1 MAQNPAIANKG
12 RRKPTNLVLDEERH
26 LLDAPENST
35 TPRIFVAA
43 TRQNEGKT
51 TTCLGLHYVLST
63 MFPHVGYIKPIGQR
77 FVEVGGLMI
86 DEDSVLF
93 DSVFET
99 DVPIEAMSPIAIDPT
114 FTRRFLAD
122 PKQRRFL
129 VDRMSRAF
137 DRAAYAKD
145 AIIIEGSGHA
155 GVGAVCDLSNAQVAR
170 ILGSKAIIVS
180 SGGIGRP
187 VDEIAL
193 NKSLFDKYGV
203 EVVGAIL
210 NKVIPEKMDVVS
222 EFAGRGLARLGVPL
236 LGVIPDEKRL
246 RAPNFGQVVEELH
259 GRWLHA
265 EETGKLQ
272 RLERVIIGAMSAK
285 GMVDHLQPGVLILCP
300 GDREDVILAAIA
312 ATAIFG
318 MQATAGIMLTHGT
331 LPHPKMLDLI
341 GRTGLPVAI
350 CEQDSYKAASG
361 IYSMTVKTQPQDT
374 DKIPLIR
381 DLVMD
386 NIDRDLL
393 AAALGCRNPTS

>member
-1 MAQNPAIANKG
+1 ME
-12 RRKPTNLVLDEERH
+12 T
-26 LLDAPENST
+26 PENRT

-51 TTCLGLHYVLST
+51 TSCLGLHFVLST
-63 MFPHVGYIKPIGQR
+63 MFRHVGYIKPIGQR

-93 DSVFET
+93 DSVFDT

-114 FTRRFLAD
+114 FTRRFLTD
-122 PKQRRFL
+122 PTQSRYL
-129 VDRMSRAF
+129 VDRMCRAF

-170 ILGSKAIIVS
+170 ILGAKAIIVS

-203 EVVGAIL
+203 EVVGAVL
-210 NKVIPEKMDVVS
+210 NKVLPDKMDVVR
-222 EFAGRGLARLGVPL
+222 EYAGRGLARLGVPL
-236 LGVIPDEKRL
+236 LAVIPEEKRL
-246 RAPNFGQVVEELH
+246 RAPNFGQVLEELS

-265 EETGKLQ
+265 EEPGRLQ
-272 RLERVIIGAMSAK
+272 RVDKVIIGAMSAK
-285 GMVDHLQPGVLILCP
+285 GVVDHLQPGTLIICP

-312 ATAIFG
+312 ATAISG
-318 MQATAGIMLTHGT
+318 RQAAAGIMLTHGIM
-331 LPHPKMLDLI
+331 PHPKMMDLI
-341 GRTGLPVAI
+341 TRTGLPVAI
-350 CEQDSYKAASG
+350 CEPDSYTAASR

-381 DLVMD
+381 DLVMEHMD
-386 NIDRDLL
+386 KELL
-393 AAALGCRNPTS
+393 AAAMR